1 MNIGVDM
8 RRELVLSCHIQ
19 ELRFAL
25 ASPRRGMFVSEAG
38 LQIKNPMT
46 DEAIETILSR
56 VSDAEAIRNI
66 CADPDLPSREAWR
79 VACRADPALA
89 ARYAAAVEE
98 AAHTVFGEIIDIAD
112 TEEDPQKARN
122 RIDARKW
129 VAARLSPKYYGER
142 QKVDV
147 TLDVGAMSDDAMG
160 KELAM
165 IVGVRVA
172 AADPALV
179 AADSAAEIEED
190 GA

>member
-1 MNIGVDM
+1 M
-8 RRELVLSCHIQ
+8 L
-19 ELRFAL
+19 
-25 ASPRRGMFVSEAG
+25 VSEAG

-56 VSDAEAIRNI
+56 VSDAEPIRKI

-89 ARYAAAVEE
+89 ARYASAVEE
-98 AAHTVFGEIIDIAD
+98 AAHTVFGEIIEIAD
-112 TEEDPQKARN
+112 EEEDPQKARN

-129 VAARLSPKYYGER
+129 AASRLSPKHYGER

-147 TLDVGAMSDDAMG
+147 TLDVGSMSDDAMG

-165 IVGVRVA
+165 IVGVQVA